1 MDGTDVIG
9 PIIFI
14 QCQQKPGLSGAKI
27 GREISNNDPASVK
40 PEFRSGQQKVA
51 ATPRRHRVI
60 ATPPSHFFR
69 QRHNRRRTGDEGVAC
84 TFLRRGVAAT
94 LKPAS

>member
-1 MDGTDVIG
+1 
-9 PIIFI
+9 
-14 QCQQKPGLSGAKI
+14 
-27 GREISNNDPASVK
+27 
-40 PEFRSGQQKVA
+40 
-51 ATPRRHRVI
+51 VI

-94 LKPAS
+94 LRPAS